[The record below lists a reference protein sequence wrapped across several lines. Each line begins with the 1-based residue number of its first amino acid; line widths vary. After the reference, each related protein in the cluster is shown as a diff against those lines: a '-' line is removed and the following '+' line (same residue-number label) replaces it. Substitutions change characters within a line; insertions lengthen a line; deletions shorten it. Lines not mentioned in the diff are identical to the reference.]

1 MLQPVRPAR
10 RDDRRRRAALGHLC
24 PSCRTMW
31 ALTAVQSQDGFVV
44 VCRRCDYRRPVL
56 VIPGQTAAGAGD

>member
-1 MLQPVRPAR
+1 
-10 RDDRRRRAALGHLC
+10 
-24 PSCRTMW
+24 MW

-56 VIPGQTAAGAGD
+56 VVPGQTAAGAGD